1 MTIVNSTVSGN
12 TAEGGGGGIAIYGV
26 DGTNVSISHSTITG
40 NTAAYGGGVFLGGY
54 GTATLDHNI
63 LDGNTI
69 VAGPQP
75 GAEPT
80 FDYEGSAVFAFTG
93 KRVVEQVEVQALET
107 VTLTNNLVNG
117 TIAGEVVDGGGNLFD
132 LPANLGPLA
141 DNGGPTQTHDL
152 LTGSAALNAG
162 DAAFAGDPTTDQRG
176 LPRVANARIDIG
188 AVEVQVQTPV
198 VPPVVAPPAQP
209 VPADPTF
216 TG

>member
-1 MTIVNSTVSGN
+1 MSGN
-12 TAEGGGGGIAIYGV
+12 TASRGGGGLAIYGV
-26 DGTNVSISHSTITG
+26 DATNLDIAHSTITG
-40 NTAAYGGGVFLGGY
+40 NTAAYGGGALLGGY

-63 LDGNTI
+63 IDGN
-69 VAGPQP
+69 VASPVEPQAGPTA
-75 GAEPT
+75 G
-80 FDYEGSAVFAFTG
+80 DEGSALFIAEGRPYVPYEPYG
-93 KRVVEQVEVQALET
+93 PQLQALET
-107 VTLTNNLVNG
+107 VTLTNNLLNG
-117 TIAGEVVDGGGNLFD
+117 TVAGVVVDGGGNLFE

-152 LTGSAALNAG
+152 LAGSAALNAG

-198 VPPVVAPPAQP
+198 VPPVVPPVAPPAEP